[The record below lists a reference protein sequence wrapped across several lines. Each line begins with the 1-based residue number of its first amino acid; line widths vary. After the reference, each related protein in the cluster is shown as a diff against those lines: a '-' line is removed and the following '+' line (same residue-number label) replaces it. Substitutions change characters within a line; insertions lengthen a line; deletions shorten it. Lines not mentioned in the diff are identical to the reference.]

1 MLNNDVFLFLMCSKI
16 LHILSLNF
24 KSHYLYDIIM
34 NVSFYE
40 YIQFKERFLLISKNI
55 LAYKTNF

>member
-1 MLNNDVFLFLMCSKI
+1 MHSKNF

-24 KSHYLYDIIM
+24 KSHYLYDMII

-40 YIQFKERFLLISKNI
+40 YQFKERLLLILKNI
-55 LAYKTNF
+55 LTHKMN